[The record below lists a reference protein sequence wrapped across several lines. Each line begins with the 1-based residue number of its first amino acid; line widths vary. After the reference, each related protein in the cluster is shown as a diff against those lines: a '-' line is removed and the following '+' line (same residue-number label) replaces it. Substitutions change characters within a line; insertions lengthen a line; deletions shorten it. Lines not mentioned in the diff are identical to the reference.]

1 MKEELLNEA
10 NAAAAIGMS
19 VAFLRRGR
27 LAGIVG
33 NRCPAPAHLKLG
45 RTVRYLRAD
54 LDTWLRDRRIDP
66 VARFEAATSPAQRRT
81 RRRQTT
87 SAARASSQA
96 D

>member
-33 NRCPAPAHLKLG
+33 NKCPPPAHLKLG

-54 LDTWLRDRRIDP
+54 LDAWLRARRIDP
-66 VARFEAATSPAQRRT
+66 VARFEAGTSTAPRRI
-81 RRRQTT
+81 RRRRR
-87 SAARASSQA
+87 SNAA
-96 D
+96 